1 MEIRYASMLRL
12 TLSMLAL
19 STRNLLYF
27 SKLLINCTF

>member
-19 STRNLLYF
+19 SNLLYF